1 MNKLYKI
8 EDTVKNVLIEIP
20 STRDDDFKLIA
31 EVYYELGFDINTTS
45 FGLMMLG
52 HKEFGLPPFESI
64 TRARRK
70 LQATYEEL
78 RSSKEVAEARLNKT
92 SDYIDYAIDGYSSN
106 FMKFVDSC
114 E

>member
-1 MNKLYKI
+1 MSKLYKI
-8 EDTVKNVLIEIP
+8 EDVVKEVLTRIP
-20 STRDDDFKLIA
+20 ETRDDDFKLIA
-31 EVYYELGFDINTTS
+31 EVYYEMDFNIAGTS
-45 FGLMMLG
+45 FALMMLG

-70 LQATYEEL
+70 LQATFEEL
-78 RSSKEVAEARLNKT
+78 KGSKKVQEARLNET
-92 SDYIDYAIDGYSSN
+92 SKYINYAIDGYSSN

>member
-8 EDTVKNVLIEIP
+8 EDTVKNVLTEIP

-92 SDYIDYAIDGYSSN
+92 SDYIDYAIDDSRSSS
-106 FMKFVDSC
+106 FKRFI
-114 E
+114 EQE

>member
-1 MNKLYKI
+1 MSRLYKI
-8 EDTVKNVLIEIP
+8 EDVVKEVLTEIP
-20 STRDDDFKLIA
+20 ETRDDDFKLIA
-31 EVYYELGFDINTTS
+31 EVYYKMNFNITSTS
-45 FGLMMLG
+45 FALMMLG

-70 LQATYEEL
+70 LQATYENL
-78 RSSKEVAEARLNKT
+78 RASQKVQDARLNET
-92 SDYIDYAIDGYSSN
+92 SEYINYAIDGYSSN